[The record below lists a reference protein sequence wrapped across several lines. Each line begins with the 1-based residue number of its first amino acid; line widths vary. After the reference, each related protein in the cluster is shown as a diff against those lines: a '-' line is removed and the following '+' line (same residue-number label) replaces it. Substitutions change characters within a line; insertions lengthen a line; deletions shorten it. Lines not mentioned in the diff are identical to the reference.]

1 MTRFQLE
8 AVMTTKNP
16 RINITLE
23 KSTVNVLAQV
33 AEHEQKS
40 ISSIAKELVLEALER
55 REDMILSALATSRD
69 TPNAKRIKHKD
80 AWK

>member
-1 MTRFQLE
+1 
-8 AVMTTKNP
+8 MTTKNP

-23 KSTVNVLAQV
+23 KSTNALLAQF
-33 AEHEQKS
+33 AEQEHKS

-55 REDMILSALATSRD
+55 REDRVLSAIAEVRD
-69 TPNAKRIKHKD
+69 TTKAKRVKHKD

>member
-1 MTRFQLE
+1 
-8 AVMTTKNP
+8 MTTKNP

-23 KSTVNVLAQV
+23 KSTVNILAQF
-33 AEHEQKS
+33 ADHEEKS

-55 REDMILSALATSRD
+55 REDMVLATIAKARD
-69 TPNAKRIKHKD
+69 LEKAKRIKHKD